1 MADFAQL
8 GIELRSIGVDKV
20 NRDIRSV
27 TDNAKSTERSVQ
39 SLLGVMG
46 KLKVLM
52 TAGLGIQGLGQ
63 FIQMSDKMKTL
74 AAQVKF
80 VTNSFEEYKAV
91 QSQLFSISQRT
102 RADLEATTTIYARS
116 ARALKDY
123 GYSQERI
130 LTFTETLNKAM
141 AVGGVG
147 AQEQASALFQLS
159 QALGSGRLQGDEFRT
174 IAETAPIILDV
185 VAQYMGKTRSEVK
198 QLASEGKIT
207 SQLLFEAITGATE
220 KISADFEKMPLTFGQ
235 AMTQLKNQTLKF
247 VDDVGNRSGIFDG
260 MAASVSF
267 LAKNIDYL
275 SVVIGSVLL
284 GQLGKAS
291 VAGIKSVL
299 TKRQEAVAALEV
311 AQATSVQA
319 TAELRLA
326 QIQMQSLRAQLS
338 LAQSE
343 QTRMA
348 LRGQM
353 ATQASQL
360 TVLMNAERE
369 ATERA
374 ALAKQK
380 LSLAGRASGGVL
392 SLLGGPIGLVT
403 TALTLGAGAFYTWKQ
418 NAEQAKQENLD
429 YAKSLDVTSD
439 ALQKLTAN
447 QLEAMSA
454 KLKRSMAE
462 QKNQI
467 QSLIEEK
474 SRMERALSIQTRSM
488 DEGNLWQNQ
497 YALKRYNQ
505 LLEDL
510 KIKKGEIDSAN
521 QQLAKS
527 ERDLKSIGAEESVQR
542 LKESVEKLYPELQFN
557 KDKFVE
563 LKLSTEDFK
572 DLLPDA
578 NGKILGMA
586 DALAQAAQK
595 ARLLLSGVIG
605 VKEETAGIGA
615 DAQKVIDDLR
625 LDRKIANAKTP
636 QERAAGETE
645 KYIKRLSEQGKY
657 SKPELDAI
665 EKEYQANALAR
676 ENRSSGAK
684 GSGNKVDYV
693 KQYTDQ
699 VTQLQQRLADI
710 KANLQDGGISQYQ
723 ELKKLTNDIAANGE
737 KYAHFGAEGLANLK
751 RLASEIDSGQQQVA
765 IRDLGDNYKEQ
776 IEARQFELT
785 LIGQT
790 SEAVDQLRFNH
801 QLELETAKLRKGMT
815 QENIALLEQTIDEIK
830 RLKEEQAK
838 QTASLKSDPAA
849 GFRDGFQ
856 KFQNTAED
864 VMGNVSQITLNAFN
878 GMSDAVT
885 DFILTGKGNFRG
897 FAQSVIKD
905 ITSMIVKMMIFA
917 SLKAAFE
924 GTSIG
929 KFFGFSGGGSVPES
943 KYTGGL
949 VGFDEGG
956 FTGQG
961 GKYTPAG
968 IVHKGEYVFTKEAVS
983 RLGVNYLDQLNY
995 QRKAKPQGYANGGS
1009 VGGYAPSTPMNA
1021 NNRGVKVNIINN
1033 GEPTNA
1039 NVETKET
1046 SGGLEITVELVQDI
1060 ARKEAG
1066 TIMQQNMRP
1075 GGMFA

>member
-27 TDNAKSTERSVQ
+27 TDNAKSTERAVQ

-174 IAETAPIILDV
+174 IAESAPIILDV

-299 TKRQEAVAALEV
+299 TKRQEALAALEV

-353 ATQASQL
+353 AAQTSQL
-360 TVLMNAERE
+360 TALMNAERE

-380 LSLAGRASGGVL
+380 LSLAGRASSGVL

-474 SRMERALSIQTRSM
+474 SRMERALSIQTKSM

-557 KDKFVE
+557 KEKFVE

-657 SKPELDAI
+657 NKSELDAI

-676 ENRSSGAK
+676 ENK
-684 GSGNKVDYV
+684 GSRNKVDYV

-790 SEAVDQLRFNH
+790 SEAVEQLRFNH

-815 QENIALLEQTIDEIK
+815 QENIALLEQMIDKIK

-838 QTASLKSDPAA
+838 QTAELKSDPAA

-856 KFQNTAED
+856 KFRNTAED

-885 DFILTGKGNFRG
+885 DFVLTGKGNFRG

-917 SLKAAFE
+917 SLKAALG
-924 GTSIG
+924 GTAIG
-929 KFFGFSGGGSVPES
+929 KFLGLDS

-983 RLGVNYLDQLNY
+983 RLGVDYLDQLNY
-995 QRKAKPQGYANGGS
+995 QRKAKSQGYANGGS

-1046 SGGLEITVELVQDI
+1046 SGGLEITVELVQAI

>member
-299 TKRQEAVAALEV
+299 TKRQEALAALEV

-319 TAELRLA
+319 SAELRLA

-353 ATQASQL
+353 AAQTSQL

-380 LSLAGRASGGVL
+380 LSLAGRASSGVL

-418 NAEQAKQENLD
+418 NAEQAKMENLD

-474 SRMERALSIQTRSM
+474 SRMERALSIQTKSM

-557 KDKFVE
+557 KDKFIE

-676 ENRSSGAK
+676 ENK

-815 QENIALLEQTIDEIK
+815 QENIALLEQMIDKIK

-838 QTASLKSDPAA
+838 QTASLKSDPVA
-849 GFRDGFQ
+849 GFKDGFQ

-885 DFILTGKGNFRG
+885 DFILTGKGDFRG

-917 SLKAAFE
+917 SLKAAFG
-924 GTSIG
+924 GTSFG
-929 KFFGFSGGGSVPES
+929 KFIGFDS

-983 RLGVNYLDQLNY
+983 RLGVDYLDQLNY

-1009 VGGYAPSTPMNA
+1009 VGRYAPSTPMNA
-1021 NNRGVKVNIINN
+1021 NDRGVKVNIINN

-1046 SGGLEITVELVQDI
+1046 SGGLEITVELVQAI

>member
-74 AAQVKF
+74 ATQVKF

-174 IAETAPIILDV
+174 IAEAAPIILDTI
-185 VAQYMGKTRSEVK
+185 AEYMGKTRSEVK

-299 TKRQEAVAALEV
+299 TKRQEALAALEV

-353 ATQASQL
+353 AAQASQL

-380 LSLAGRASGGVL
+380 LSLAGRASSGVL

-418 NAEQAKQENLD
+418 NAEQAKMENLD

-474 SRMERALSIQTRSM
+474 SRMERALSIQTKGM

-557 KDKFVE
+557 KEKFVE

-636 QERAAGETE
+636 KERAAGETE

-657 SKPELDAI
+657 SKPELAAI

-676 ENRSSGAK
+676 ENK
-684 GSGNKVDYV
+684 GSRNKVDYV

-815 QENIALLEQTIDEIK
+815 QENIALLEQMIDKIK

-838 QTASLKSDPAA
+838 QAELLKGDPVA

-885 DFILTGKGNFRG
+885 DFILTGKGDFRG

-917 SLKAAFE
+917 SIKAAFE
-924 GTSIG
+924 GTSFG
-929 KFFGFSGGGSVPES
+929 KILGLSGGGLVPES

-983 RLGVNYLDQLNY
+983 RLGVDYLDQLNY

-1009 VGGYAPSTPMNA
+1009 VGRYAPSTPMNA
-1021 NNRGVKVNIINN
+1021 NDRGVKVNIINN

-1046 SGGLEITVELVQDI
+1046 SGGLEITVELVQAI

>member
-27 TDNAKSTERSVQ
+27 TDNAKSTERTVQ

-74 AAQVKF
+74 AVQVKF

-174 IAETAPIILDV
+174 IAESAPIILDV

-299 TKRQEAVAALEV
+299 TKRQEALAALEV

-353 ATQASQL
+353 AAQASQL

-380 LSLAGRASGGVL
+380 LSLAGRASSGVL

-474 SRMERALSIQTRSM
+474 SRMERALSIQTKSM

-636 QERAAGETE
+636 KERAAGETE

-657 SKPELDAI
+657 NKSELDAI

-676 ENRSSGAK
+676 ENK
-684 GSGNKVDYV
+684 GSENKVDYV

-723 ELKKLTNDIAANGE
+723 ELKKLTNDIAANGK

-815 QENIALLEQTIDEIK
+815 QENIALLEQMIDKIK

-838 QTASLKSDPAA
+838 QAELLKGDPVA

-856 KFQNTAED
+856 KFRNTVED

-878 GMSDAVT
+878 GMSDALTNFV
-885 DFILTGKGNFRG
+885 LTGKGNFRV

-917 SLKAAFE
+917 SLEAAFK
-924 GTSIG
+924 GTPFG
-929 KFFGFSGGGSVPES
+929 KYFGFSGGGLVPES

-983 RLGVNYLDQLNY
+983 RLGVDYLDQLNY

-1046 SGGLEITVELVQDI
+1046 SGGLEITVELVQAI

>member
-27 TDNAKSTERSVQ
+27 TDNAKSTERTVQ

-102 RADLEATTTIYARS
+102 RSDLEATTTIYARS

-174 IAETAPIILDV
+174 IAESAPIILDV

-299 TKRQEAVAALEV
+299 TKRQEALAALEV

-319 TAELRLA
+319 SAELRLA

-353 ATQASQL
+353 AAQTSQL

-380 LSLAGRASGGVL
+380 LSLAGRASSGVL

-474 SRMERALSIQTRSM
+474 SRMERALSIQTKSM

-557 KDKFVE
+557 KEKFVE

-657 SKPELDAI
+657 SKPELAAI

-676 ENRSSGAK
+676 ENRSRGAK

-838 QTASLKSDPAA
+838 QTELLKGDPVA

-856 KFQNTAED
+856 KFRNTVED

-878 GMSDAVT
+878 GMSDALTNFV
-885 DFILTGKGNFRG
+885 LTGKGNFRV

-917 SLKAAFE
+917 SIKAAFE
-924 GTSIG
+924 GTSFG
-929 KFFGFSGGGSVPES
+929 KILGLSGGGLVPES

-983 RLGVNYLDQLNY
+983 RLGVDYLDQLNY

-1046 SGGLEITVELVQDI
+1046 SGGLEITVELVQAI

>member
-123 GYSQERI
+123 GYSQEWI

-174 IAETAPIILDV
+174 IAESAPIILDV

-299 TKRQEAVAALEV
+299 TKRQEALAALEV

-353 ATQASQL
+353 AAQASQL

-380 LSLAGRASGGVL
+380 LSLAGRASSSVL

-474 SRMERALSIQTRSM
+474 SRMERALSIQTKSM

-636 QERAAGETE
+636 QERAVGETE

-657 SKPELDAI
+657 NKSELAAI

-838 QTASLKSDPAA
+838 QTAELKSDPAA

-856 KFQNTAED
+856 KFRNTAED

-885 DFILTGKGNFRG
+885 DFILTGKGDFRG

-917 SLKAAFE
+917 SLKAAFA

-929 KFFGFSGGGSVPES
+929 KFFGFDS

-1021 NNRGVKVNIINN
+1021 NNLGVKVNIINN

-1046 SGGLEITVELVQDI
+1046 SGGLEITVELVQAI

>member
-299 TKRQEAVAALEV
+299 TKRQEALAALEV

-353 ATQASQL
+353 AAQASQL

-380 LSLAGRASGGVL
+380 LSLAGRASSGVL

-474 SRMERALSIQTRSM
+474 SRMERALSIQTKSM

-557 KDKFVE
+557 KEKFVE

-586 DALAQAAQK
+586 DAFAQAAQK

-657 SKPELDAI
+657 SKSELDAI

-676 ENRSSGAK
+676 ENRSSGAG

-815 QENIALLEQTIDEIK
+815 QENIALLEQMIDKIK

-838 QTASLKSDPAA
+838 QTAVLKSDPVA

-917 SLKAAFE
+917 SLKAVFG
-924 GTSIG
+924 GTSFG
-929 KFFGFSGGGSVPES
+929 KFMGFDS

-995 QRKAKPQGYANGGS
+995 QRKAKPQGYASGGS

-1021 NNRGVKVNIINN
+1021 NNQGVKVNIINN

-1046 SGGLEITVELVQDI
+1046 SGGLEITVELVQAI

>member
-174 IAETAPIILDV
+174 IAESAPIILDV

-299 TKRQEAVAALEV
+299 TKRQEALAALEV

-353 ATQASQL
+353 AAQTSQL

-380 LSLAGRASGGVL
+380 LSLAGRASSGVL

-474 SRMERALSIQTRSM
+474 SRMERALSIQTKSM
-488 DEGNLWQNQ
+488 DEGNLWKNQ

-636 QERAAGETE
+636 KERAAGETE

-676 ENRSSGAK
+676 ENK
-684 GSGNKVDYV
+684 GSRNKVDYV

-815 QENIALLEQTIDEIK
+815 QENIALLEQMIDKIK

-838 QTASLKSDPAA
+838 QTALLKSDPVA

-885 DFILTGKGNFRG
+885 DFILTGKGDFRG

-917 SLKAAFE
+917 SLKAAFG
-924 GTSIG
+924 GTSFG
-929 KFFGFSGGGSVPES
+929 KFMGFDS

-1046 SGGLEITVELVQDI
+1046 SGGLEVTVELVQAI

>member
-52 TAGLGIQGLGQ
+52 TTGLGIQGLGQ

-207 SQLLFEAITGATE
+207 SQLLFEAIT
-220 KISADFEKMPLTFGQ
+220 
-235 AMTQLKNQTLKF
+235 LKF

-260 MAASVSF
+260 MSASVSF

-299 TKRQEAVAALEV
+299 TKRQEALAALEV

-353 ATQASQL
+353 AAQTAQL

-380 LSLAGRASGGVL
+380 LSLAGRASSGVL

-474 SRMERALSIQTRSM
+474 SRMERALSIQIKGM

-657 SKPELDAI
+657 NKSELDAI

-710 KANLQDGGISQYQ
+710 KANLQDGGVSQYQ

-815 QENIALLEQTIDEIK
+815 QENIALLEQMIDKIK

-838 QTASLKSDPAA
+838 QAELLKGDPVA

-856 KFQNTAED
+856 KFRNTVED

-878 GMSDAVT
+878 GMSDALTNFV
-885 DFILTGKGNFRG
+885 LTGKVNFRV

-917 SLKAAFE
+917 SIKAAFE
-924 GTSIG
+924 GTSFG
-929 KFFGFSGGGSVPES
+929 KILGLSGGGLVPES

-983 RLGVNYLDQLNY
+983 RLGVDYLDQLNY

-1046 SGGLEITVELVQDI
+1046 SGGLEITVELVQAI

>member
-174 IAETAPIILDV
+174 IAESAPIILDV

-299 TKRQEAVAALEV
+299 TKRQEALAALEV

-353 ATQASQL
+353 AAQASQL

-380 LSLAGRASGGVL
+380 LSLAGRASSGVL

-418 NAEQAKQENLD
+418 NAEQAKMENLD

-474 SRMERALSIQTRSM
+474 SRMERALSIQTKSM

-657 SKPELDAI
+657 SKSELDAI

-737 KYAHFGAEGLANLK
+737 KYAHFGAEGLA
-751 RLASEIDSGQQQVA
+751 
-765 IRDLGDNYKEQ
+765 
-776 IEARQFELT
+776 
-785 LIGQT
+785 
-790 SEAVDQLRFNH
+790 
-801 QLELETAKLRKGMT
+801 
-815 QENIALLEQTIDEIK
+815 
-830 RLKEEQAK
+830 
-838 QTASLKSDPAA
+838 
-849 GFRDGFQ
+849 
-856 KFQNTAED
+856 
-864 VMGNVSQITLNAFN
+864 
-878 GMSDAVT
+878 
-885 DFILTGKGNFRG
+885 
-897 FAQSVIKD
+897 
-905 ITSMIVKMMIFA
+905 
-917 SLKAAFE
+917 
-924 GTSIG
+924 
-929 KFFGFSGGGSVPES
+929 
-943 KYTGGL
+943 
-949 VGFDEGG
+949 
-956 FTGQG
+956 
-961 GKYTPAG
+961 
-968 IVHKGEYVFTKEAVS
+968 
-983 RLGVNYLDQLNY
+983 
-995 QRKAKPQGYANGGS
+995 
-1009 VGGYAPSTPMNA
+1009 
-1021 NNRGVKVNIINN
+1021 
-1033 GEPTNA
+1033 
-1039 NVETKET
+1039 
-1046 SGGLEITVELVQDI
+1046 
-1060 ARKEAG
+1060 
-1066 TIMQQNMRP
+1066 
-1075 GGMFA
+1075 

>member
-27 TDNAKSTERSVQ
+27 TDKAKSTERSVQ

-220 KISADFEKMPLTFGQ
+220 KISADFEKMPLTVGQ

-299 TKRQEAVAALEV
+299 TKRQEALAALEV

-353 ATQASQL
+353 AAQTSQL

-380 LSLAGRASGGVL
+380 LSLAGRASSGVL

-418 NAEQAKQENLD
+418 NAEQAKMENLD

-454 KLKRSMAE
+454 KLKRSMTE

-474 SRMERALSIQTRSM
+474 SRMERALSIQTKSM

-676 ENRSSGAK
+676 ENRSR
-684 GSGNKVDYV
+684 GNKVDYV

-815 QENIALLEQTIDEIK
+815 QENIALLEQMIDKIK

-838 QTASLKSDPAA
+838 QTAVLKSDPVA
-849 GFRDGFQ
+849 GFKDGFQ

-885 DFILTGKGNFRG
+885 DFILTGKGDFRG

-917 SLKAAFE
+917 SLKAAFG
-924 GTSIG
+924 GTSFG
-929 KFFGFSGGGSVPES
+929 KFIGFDS

-1046 SGGLEITVELVQDI
+1046 SGGLEITVELVQAI

>member
-174 IAETAPIILDV
+174 IAESAPIILDV

-299 TKRQEAVAALEV
+299 TKRQEALAALEV

-353 ATQASQL
+353 AAQTSQL

-380 LSLAGRASGGVL
+380 LSLAGRASSGVL

-418 NAEQAKQENLD
+418 NAEQAKMENLD

-474 SRMERALSIQTRSM
+474 SRMERALSIQTKSM

-636 QERAAGETE
+636 KERAAGETE

-657 SKPELDAI
+657 SKPELAAI

-676 ENRSSGAK
+676 ENRSS
-684 GSGNKVDYV
+684 KVDYV

-815 QENIALLEQTIDEIK
+815 QENIALLEQMIDKIK

-838 QTASLKSDPAA
+838 QTSLLKSDPVA

-885 DFILTGKGNFRG
+885 DFILTGKGDFRG

-917 SLKAAFE
+917 SLKAVFG
-924 GTSIG
+924 GTSFG
-929 KFFGFSGGGSVPES
+929 KFMGFDS

-983 RLGVNYLDQLNY
+983 RLGVDYLDQLNY

-1009 VGGYAPSTPMNA
+1009 VGRYAPSTPMNA
-1021 NNRGVKVNIINN
+1021 NDRGVKVNIINN

-1046 SGGLEITVELVQDI
+1046 SGGLEITVELVQAI

>member
-1 MADFAQL
+1 
-8 GIELRSIGVDKV
+8 
-20 NRDIRSV
+20 
-27 TDNAKSTERSVQ
+27 
-39 SLLGVMG
+39 MG
-46 KLKVLM
+46 KLKALM

-63 FIQMSDKMKTL
+63 FIQISDKMKTL

-174 IAETAPIILDV
+174 IAESAPIILDV

-380 LSLAGRASGGVL
+380 LSLAGRASSGVL

-474 SRMERALSIQTRSM
+474 SRMERALSIQIKSM
-488 DEGNLWQNQ
+488 DEDNLWQNQ
-497 YALKRYNQ
+497 YALKHYNQ

-657 SKPELDAI
+657 SKTELDAI

-676 ENRSSGAK
+676 ENK

-751 RLASEIDSGQQQVA
+751 RLPVKLTVGSSKLQSA
-765 IRDLGDNYKEQ
+765 I
-776 IEARQFELT
+776 
-785 LIGQT
+785 
-790 SEAVDQLRFNH
+790 
-801 QLELETAKLRKGMT
+801 
-815 QENIALLEQTIDEIK
+815 
-830 RLKEEQAK
+830 
-838 QTASLKSDPAA
+838 
-849 GFRDGFQ
+849 
-856 KFQNTAED
+856 
-864 VMGNVSQITLNAFN
+864 
-878 GMSDAVT
+878 
-885 DFILTGKGNFRG
+885 
-897 FAQSVIKD
+897 
-905 ITSMIVKMMIFA
+905 
-917 SLKAAFE
+917 
-924 GTSIG
+924 
-929 KFFGFSGGGSVPES
+929 
-943 KYTGGL
+943 
-949 VGFDEGG
+949 
-956 FTGQG
+956 
-961 GKYTPAG
+961 
-968 IVHKGEYVFTKEAVS
+968 
-983 RLGVNYLDQLNY
+983 
-995 QRKAKPQGYANGGS
+995 
-1009 VGGYAPSTPMNA
+1009 
-1021 NNRGVKVNIINN
+1021 
-1033 GEPTNA
+1033 
-1039 NVETKET
+1039 
-1046 SGGLEITVELVQDI
+1046 
-1060 ARKEAG
+1060 
-1066 TIMQQNMRP
+1066 
-1075 GGMFA
+1075 

>member
-299 TKRQEAVAALEV
+299 TKRQEALAALEV

-319 TAELRLA
+319 TAELILA

-353 ATQASQL
+353 AAQASQL

-380 LSLAGRASGGVL
+380 LSLAGRASSGVL

-474 SRMERALSIQTRSM
+474 SRMERALSIQTKGM

-636 QERAAGETE
+636 KERVAGETE

-815 QENIALLEQTIDEIK
+815 QENIALLEQMIDKIK

-838 QTASLKSDPAA
+838 QAELLKGDPVA

-885 DFILTGKGNFRG
+885 DFILTGKGDFRG

-917 SLKAAFE
+917 SLKAAFG
-924 GTSIG
+924 GTSFG
-929 KFFGFSGGGSVPES
+929 KFIGFDS

-1046 SGGLEITVELVQDI
+1046 SGGLEITVELVQAI

>member
-174 IAETAPIILDV
+174 IAESAPIILDV

-299 TKRQEAVAALEV
+299 TKRQEALAALEV

-353 ATQASQL
+353 AAQASQL

-380 LSLAGRASGGVL
+380 LSLAGRASSGVL

-474 SRMERALSIQTRSM
+474 SRMERALSIQTKSM

-595 ARLLLSGVIG
+595 ARLLISGVIG

-657 SKPELDAI
+657 NNSELAAI

-830 RLKEEQAK
+830 CLKEEQAK
-838 QTASLKSDPAA
+838 QTELLKGDPVA

-856 KFQNTAED
+856 KFRNTVED

-917 SLKAAFE
+917 SLKAVFG
-924 GTSIG
+924 GTSFG
-929 KFFGFSGGGSVPES
+929 KFMGFDS

-995 QRKAKPQGYANGGS
+995 QRKAKPQGYASGGS

-1021 NNRGVKVNIINN
+1021 NNQGVKVNIINN

-1046 SGGLEITVELVQDI
+1046 SGGLEITVELVQAI

>member
-27 TDNAKSTERSVQ
+27 TDNAKSTERAVQ

-52 TAGLGIQGLGQ
+52 TAGLGIQSLGQ

-299 TKRQEAVAALEV
+299 TKRQEALAALEV

-353 ATQASQL
+353 AAQASQL

-380 LSLAGRASGGVL
+380 LSLAGRASSGVL

-429 YAKSLDVTSD
+429 YAKMWGSD
-439 ALQKLTAN
+439 NICIRKKKKFGGKKLA
-447 QLEAMSA
+447 
-454 KLKRSMAE
+454 
-462 QKNQI
+462 
-467 QSLIEEK
+467 
-474 SRMERALSIQTRSM
+474 
-488 DEGNLWQNQ
+488 
-497 YALKRYNQ
+497 
-505 LLEDL
+505 
-510 KIKKGEIDSAN
+510 
-521 QQLAKS
+521 
-527 ERDLKSIGAEESVQR
+527 GATVC
-542 LKESVEKLYPELQFN
+542 
-557 KDKFVE
+557 
-563 LKLSTEDFK
+563 
-572 DLLPDA
+572 
-578 NGKILGMA
+578 G
-586 DALAQAAQK
+586 ALAFLEGKFMQK
-595 ARLLLSGVIG
+595 WKMV
-605 VKEETAGIGA
+605 GIGE
-615 DAQKVIDDLR
+615 KWS
-625 LDRKIANAKTP
+625 KI
-636 QERAAGETE
+636 
-645 KYIKRLSEQGKY
+645 
-657 SKPELDAI
+657 
-665 EKEYQANALAR
+665 
-676 ENRSSGAK
+676 
-684 GSGNKVDYV
+684 
-693 KQYTDQ
+693 
-699 VTQLQQRLADI
+699 
-710 KANLQDGGISQYQ
+710 
-723 ELKKLTNDIAANGE
+723 
-737 KYAHFGAEGLANLK
+737 
-751 RLASEIDSGQQQVA
+751 
-765 IRDLGDNYKEQ
+765 
-776 IEARQFELT
+776 
-785 LIGQT
+785 
-790 SEAVDQLRFNH
+790 
-801 QLELETAKLRKGMT
+801 
-815 QENIALLEQTIDEIK
+815 
-830 RLKEEQAK
+830 
-838 QTASLKSDPAA
+838 
-849 GFRDGFQ
+849 GFY
-856 KFQNTAED
+856 
-864 VMGNVSQITLNAFN
+864 
-878 GMSDAVT
+878 
-885 DFILTGKGNFRG
+885 
-897 FAQSVIKD
+897 FA
-905 ITSMIVKMMIFA
+905 
-917 SLKAAFE
+917 
-924 GTSIG
+924 
-929 KFFGFSGGGSVPES
+929 
-943 KYTGGL
+943 
-949 VGFDEGG
+949 
-956 FTGQG
+956 
-961 GKYTPAG
+961 
-968 IVHKGEYVFTKEAVS
+968 
-983 RLGVNYLDQLNY
+983 
-995 QRKAKPQGYANGGS
+995 
-1009 VGGYAPSTPMNA
+1009 
-1021 NNRGVKVNIINN
+1021 
-1033 GEPTNA
+1033 
-1039 NVETKET
+1039 
-1046 SGGLEITVELVQDI
+1046 
-1060 ARKEAG
+1060 
-1066 TIMQQNMRP
+1066 
-1075 GGMFA
+1075 

>member
-260 MAASVSF
+260 MSASVSF

-353 ATQASQL
+353 AAQTAQL

-380 LSLAGRASGGVL
+380 LSLAGRASSGVL

-474 SRMERALSIQTRSM
+474 SRMERALSIQTKSM

-557 KDKFVE
+557 KEKFVE

-578 NGKILGMA
+578 NGKILGMT

-657 SKPELDAI
+657 SKSELDAI

-776 IEARQFELT
+776 IEERQFELT

-815 QENIALLEQTIDEIK
+815 QENIVLLEQTIDEIK

-838 QTASLKSDPAA
+838 QTAELKSDPAA

-917 SLKAAFE
+917 SLKAALG
-924 GTSIG
+924 GTAIG
-929 KFFGFSGGGSVPES
+929 KFFGFDS

-968 IVHKGEYVFTKEAVS
+968 IVHKGEYVITKEATA
-983 RLGVNYLDQLNY
+983 RLGRGFLDHLNY
-995 QRKAKPQGYANGGS
+995 GSVRRGFANGGG
-1009 VGGYAPSTPMNA
+1009 VGVPRLPTMAYQPKSSGNIA
-1021 NNRGVKVNIINN
+1021 VKVINN
-1033 GEPTNA
+1033 GEPMDATVSQQSRN
-1039 NVETKET
+1039 
-1046 SGGLEITVELVQDI
+1046 GQLEITVELVRKI
-1060 ARKEAG
+1060 A
-1066 TIMQQNMRP
+1066 QQESGKMLQENMRY
-1075 GGMFA
+1075 GGMLG

>member
-299 TKRQEAVAALEV
+299 TKRQEALAALEV

-353 ATQASQL
+353 AAQTSQL

-374 ALAKQK
+374 VLAKQK
-380 LSLAGRASGGVL
+380 LSLAGRASSGVL

-474 SRMERALSIQTRSM
+474 SRMERALSIQTKSM

-557 KDKFVE
+557 KEKFVE

-657 SKPELDAI
+657 SKSELDAI

-838 QTASLKSDPAA
+838 QTELLKGDPVA

-856 KFQNTAED
+856 KFRNTVED

-885 DFILTGKGNFRG
+885 NFVLTGKGNFRG

-917 SLKAAFE
+917 SLEAAFK
-924 GTSIG
+924 GTPFG
-929 KFFGFSGGGSVPES
+929 KYFGFSGGGLVGGTEVNGNATYGMGTWATGG
-943 KYTGGL
+943 YTG
-949 VGFDEGG
+949 D
-956 FTGQG
+956 G

-968 IVHKGEYVFTKEAVS
+968 IVHRGEYVITKEATA
-983 RLGVNYLDQLNY
+983 RLGKGYLDYLNY
-995 QRKAKPQGYANGGS
+995 G
-1009 VGGYAPSTPMNA
+1009 T
-1021 NNRGVKVNIINN
+1021 RGF
-1033 GEPTNA
+1033 A
-1039 NVETKET
+1039 
-1046 SGGLEITVELVQDI
+1046 SGGGVAVPNVPMPNVSSSGASSNQVSININIDQNGNTESQTDTTEQAKQLGKTIEAKVLEVLVKQHR
-1060 ARKEAG
+1060 A
-1066 TIMQQNMRP
+1066 
-1075 GGMFA
+1075 GGMLS

>member
-299 TKRQEAVAALEV
+299 TKRQEALAALEV

-319 TAELRLA
+319 SAELRLA

-353 ATQASQL
+353 SAQTSQL

-380 LSLAGRASGGVL
+380 LSLAGRASSGVL

-418 NAEQAKQENLD
+418 NAEQAKMENLD

-474 SRMERALSIQTRSM
+474 SRMERALSIQTKSM

-676 ENRSSGAK
+676 ENK

-815 QENIALLEQTIDEIK
+815 QENIALLEQMIDKIK

-838 QTASLKSDPAA
+838 QAELLKGDPVA

-856 KFQNTAED
+856 KFRNTVED

-878 GMSDAVT
+878 GMSDALTNFV
-885 DFILTGKGNFRG
+885 LTGKVNFRV

-917 SLKAAFE
+917 SIKAAFE
-924 GTSIG
+924 GTSFG
-929 KFFGFSGGGSVPES
+929 KILGLSGGGLVPES

-983 RLGVNYLDQLNY
+983 RLGLITWISLTINARLNHRAT
-995 QRKAKPQGYANGGS
+995 QTA
-1009 VGGYAPSTPMNA
+1009 
-1021 NNRGVKVNIINN
+1021 
-1033 GEPTNA
+1033 
-1039 NVETKET
+1039 
-1046 SGGLEITVELVQDI
+1046 VQWVDTHQ
-1060 ARKEAG
+1060 AH
-1066 TIMQQNMRP
+1066 Q
-1075 GGMFA
+1075 

>member
-39 SLLGVMG
+39 SLLGVMS

-174 IAETAPIILDV
+174 IAESAPIILDV

-299 TKRQEAVAALEV
+299 TKRQEALAALEV

-353 ATQASQL
+353 AAQASQL

-380 LSLAGRASGGVL
+380 LSLAGRASSGVL

-418 NAEQAKQENLD
+418 NAEQAKMENLD

-474 SRMERALSIQTRSM
+474 SRMERALSIQTKSM

-849 GFRDGFQ
+849 G
-856 KFQNTAED
+856 
-864 VMGNVSQITLNAFN
+864 
-878 GMSDAVT
+878 
-885 DFILTGKGNFRG
+885 
-897 FAQSVIKD
+897 
-905 ITSMIVKMMIFA
+905 
-917 SLKAAFE
+917 
-924 GTSIG
+924 
-929 KFFGFSGGGSVPES
+929 
-943 KYTGGL
+943 
-949 VGFDEGG
+949 
-956 FTGQG
+956 
-961 GKYTPAG
+961 
-968 IVHKGEYVFTKEAVS
+968 
-983 RLGVNYLDQLNY
+983 
-995 QRKAKPQGYANGGS
+995 
-1009 VGGYAPSTPMNA
+1009 
-1021 NNRGVKVNIINN
+1021 
-1033 GEPTNA
+1033 
-1039 NVETKET
+1039 
-1046 SGGLEITVELVQDI
+1046 
-1060 ARKEAG
+1060 
-1066 TIMQQNMRP
+1066 
-1075 GGMFA
+1075 

>member
-299 TKRQEAVAALEV
+299 TKRQEALAALEV

-319 TAELRLA
+319 SAELRLA

-353 ATQASQL
+353 AAQTSQL

-380 LSLAGRASGGVL
+380 LSLAGRASSGVL

-418 NAEQAKQENLD
+418 NAEQAKMENLD

-474 SRMERALSIQTRSM
+474 SRMERALSIQTKSM

-557 KDKFVE
+557 KDKFIE

-578 NGKILGMA
+578 NGK
-586 DALAQAAQK
+586 
-595 ARLLLSGVIG
+595 S
-605 VKEETAGIGA
+605 
-615 DAQKVIDDLR
+615 
-625 LDRKIANAKTP
+625 KIAT
-636 QERAAGETE
+636 
-645 KYIKRLSEQGKY
+645 
-657 SKPELDAI
+657 
-665 EKEYQANALAR
+665 
-676 ENRSSGAK
+676 
-684 GSGNKVDYV
+684 
-693 KQYTDQ
+693 
-699 VTQLQQRLADI
+699 
-710 KANLQDGGISQYQ
+710 
-723 ELKKLTNDIAANGE
+723 
-737 KYAHFGAEGLANLK
+737 
-751 RLASEIDSGQQQVA
+751 
-765 IRDLGDNYKEQ
+765 
-776 IEARQFELT
+776 
-785 LIGQT
+785 
-790 SEAVDQLRFNH
+790 
-801 QLELETAKLRKGMT
+801 
-815 QENIALLEQTIDEIK
+815 
-830 RLKEEQAK
+830 
-838 QTASLKSDPAA
+838 
-849 GFRDGFQ
+849 
-856 KFQNTAED
+856 
-864 VMGNVSQITLNAFN
+864 
-878 GMSDAVT
+878 
-885 DFILTGKGNFRG
+885 
-897 FAQSVIKD
+897 
-905 ITSMIVKMMIFA
+905 
-917 SLKAAFE
+917 
-924 GTSIG
+924 
-929 KFFGFSGGGSVPES
+929 
-943 KYTGGL
+943 
-949 VGFDEGG
+949 
-956 FTGQG
+956 
-961 GKYTPAG
+961 
-968 IVHKGEYVFTKEAVS
+968 
-983 RLGVNYLDQLNY
+983 
-995 QRKAKPQGYANGGS
+995 
-1009 VGGYAPSTPMNA
+1009 
-1021 NNRGVKVNIINN
+1021 
-1033 GEPTNA
+1033 
-1039 NVETKET
+1039 
-1046 SGGLEITVELVQDI
+1046 
-1060 ARKEAG
+1060 
-1066 TIMQQNMRP
+1066 
-1075 GGMFA
+1075 

>member
-174 IAETAPIILDV
+174 IAESAPIILDV

-299 TKRQEAVAALEV
+299 TKRQEALAALEV

-353 ATQASQL
+353 AAQASQL

-380 LSLAGRASGGVL
+380 LSLAGRASSSVL

-474 SRMERALSIQTRSM
+474 SRMERALSIQTKSM

-657 SKPELDAI
+657 NKSELAAI

-838 QTASLKSDPAA
+838 QTAELKSDPAA

-856 KFQNTAED
+856 KFRNTAED

-885 DFILTGKGNFRG
+885 DFILTGKGDFRG

-917 SLKAAFE
+917 SLKAAFA

-929 KFFGFSGGGSVPES
+929 KFFGFDS

-1021 NNRGVKVNIINN
+1021 NNLGVKVNIINN

-1046 SGGLEITVELVQDI
+1046 SGGLEITVELVQAI

>member
-299 TKRQEAVAALEV
+299 TKRQEALAALEV

-319 TAELRLA
+319 SAELRLA

-353 ATQASQL
+353 SAQTSQL

-380 LSLAGRASGGVL
+380 LSLAGRASSGVL

-418 NAEQAKQENLD
+418 NAEQAKMENLD

-474 SRMERALSIQTRSM
+474 SRMERALSIQTKSM

-657 SKPELDAI
+657 SKSELDAI

-676 ENRSSGAK
+676 ENRSSGAG

-815 QENIALLEQTIDEIK
+815 QENIALLEQMIDKIK

-838 QTASLKSDPAA
+838 QTAVLKSDPVA

-917 SLKAAFE
+917 SLKAVFG
-924 GTSIG
+924 GTSFG
-929 KFFGFSGGGSVPES
+929 KFMGFDS

-995 QRKAKPQGYANGGS
+995 QRKAKPQGYASGGS

-1021 NNRGVKVNIINN
+1021 NNQGVKVNIINN

-1046 SGGLEITVELVQDI
+1046 SGGLEITVELVQAI

>member
-27 TDNAKSTERSVQ
+27 TDNAKSTERAVQ

-299 TKRQEAVAALEV
+299 TKRQEALAALEV

-353 ATQASQL
+353 AAQASQL

-380 LSLAGRASGGVL
+380 LSLAGRASSGVL

-474 SRMERALSIQTRSM
+474 SRMERALSIQTKSM

-557 KDKFVE
+557 KEKFVE

-636 QERAAGETE
+636 QERAAGE
-645 KYIKRLSEQGKY
+645 
-657 SKPELDAI
+657 
-665 EKEYQANALAR
+665 
-676 ENRSSGAK
+676 
-684 GSGNKVDYV
+684 
-693 KQYTDQ
+693 
-699 VTQLQQRLADI
+699 
-710 KANLQDGGISQYQ
+710 
-723 ELKKLTNDIAANGE
+723 
-737 KYAHFGAEGLANLK
+737 
-751 RLASEIDSGQQQVA
+751 
-765 IRDLGDNYKEQ
+765 
-776 IEARQFELT
+776 
-785 LIGQT
+785 
-790 SEAVDQLRFNH
+790 
-801 QLELETAKLRKGMT
+801 
-815 QENIALLEQTIDEIK
+815 
-830 RLKEEQAK
+830 
-838 QTASLKSDPAA
+838 
-849 GFRDGFQ
+849 
-856 KFQNTAED
+856 
-864 VMGNVSQITLNAFN
+864 
-878 GMSDAVT
+878 
-885 DFILTGKGNFRG
+885 
-897 FAQSVIKD
+897 
-905 ITSMIVKMMIFA
+905 
-917 SLKAAFE
+917 
-924 GTSIG
+924 
-929 KFFGFSGGGSVPES
+929 
-943 KYTGGL
+943 
-949 VGFDEGG
+949 
-956 FTGQG
+956 
-961 GKYTPAG
+961 
-968 IVHKGEYVFTKEAVS
+968 
-983 RLGVNYLDQLNY
+983 
-995 QRKAKPQGYANGGS
+995 
-1009 VGGYAPSTPMNA
+1009 
-1021 NNRGVKVNIINN
+1021 
-1033 GEPTNA
+1033 
-1039 NVETKET
+1039 
-1046 SGGLEITVELVQDI
+1046 
-1060 ARKEAG
+1060 
-1066 TIMQQNMRP
+1066 
-1075 GGMFA
+1075 

>member
-46 KLKVLM
+46 KLKALM

-299 TKRQEAVAALEV
+299 TKRQEALAALEV

-353 ATQASQL
+353 AAQTSQL
-360 TVLMNAERE
+360 TALMNAERE

-380 LSLAGRASGGVL
+380 LSLAGRASSGVL

-474 SRMERALSIQTRSM
+474 SRMERALSIQTKSM

-657 SKPELDAI
+657 SKPELAAI

-815 QENIALLEQTIDEIK
+815 QENIALLEQMIDKIK

-838 QTASLKSDPAA
+838 QTALLKSDPVA

-885 DFILTGKGNFRG
+885 DFILTGKGDFRG

-917 SLKAAFE
+917 SLKAAFG
-924 GTSIG
+924 GTSFG
-929 KFFGFSGGGSVPES
+929 KFMGFDS

-995 QRKAKPQGYANGGS
+995 QRKAKPQGYASGGS
-1009 VGGYAPSTPMNA
+1009 VGGYAPSTPVNA
-1021 NNRGVKVNIINN
+1021 NNQGVKVNIINN

-1046 SGGLEITVELVQDI
+1046 SGGLEITVELVQAI

>member
-27 TDNAKSTERSVQ
+27 TDNAKSTERTVQ

-130 LTFTETLNKAM
+130 LTFTKTLNKAM

-147 AQEQASALFQLS
+147 EQEQASALFQLS

-174 IAETAPIILDV
+174 IAESAPIILDV

-299 TKRQEAVAALEV
+299 TKRQEALAALEV

-319 TAELRLA
+319 SAELRLA

-353 ATQASQL
+353 AAQTSQL

-380 LSLAGRASGGVL
+380 LSLAGRASSGVL

-418 NAEQAKQENLD
+418 NAEQSKMENLD

-474 SRMERALSIQTRSM
+474 SRMERALSIQTKSM

-527 ERDLKSIGAEESVQR
+527 ERDLKSIGAGVS
-542 LKESVEKLYPELQFN
+542 
-557 KDKFVE
+557 
-563 LKLSTEDFK
+563 STF
-572 DLLPDA
+572 
-578 NGKILGMA
+578 
-586 DALAQAAQK
+586 
-595 ARLLLSGVIG
+595 
-605 VKEETAGIGA
+605 
-615 DAQKVIDDLR
+615 
-625 LDRKIANAKTP
+625 
-636 QERAAGETE
+636 ERE
-645 KYIKRLSEQGKY
+645 R
-657 SKPELDAI
+657 
-665 EKEYQANALAR
+665 
-676 ENRSSGAK
+676 
-684 GSGNKVDYV
+684 
-693 KQYTDQ
+693 
-699 VTQLQQRLADI
+699 
-710 KANLQDGGISQYQ
+710 
-723 ELKKLTNDIAANGE
+723 
-737 KYAHFGAEGLANLK
+737 
-751 RLASEIDSGQQQVA
+751 
-765 IRDLGDNYKEQ
+765 
-776 IEARQFELT
+776 
-785 LIGQT
+785 
-790 SEAVDQLRFNH
+790 
-801 QLELETAKLRKGMT
+801 
-815 QENIALLEQTIDEIK
+815 
-830 RLKEEQAK
+830 
-838 QTASLKSDPAA
+838 
-849 GFRDGFQ
+849 
-856 KFQNTAED
+856 
-864 VMGNVSQITLNAFN
+864 
-878 GMSDAVT
+878 
-885 DFILTGKGNFRG
+885 
-897 FAQSVIKD
+897 
-905 ITSMIVKMMIFA
+905 
-917 SLKAAFE
+917 
-924 GTSIG
+924 
-929 KFFGFSGGGSVPES
+929 
-943 KYTGGL
+943 
-949 VGFDEGG
+949 
-956 FTGQG
+956 
-961 GKYTPAG
+961 
-968 IVHKGEYVFTKEAVS
+968 
-983 RLGVNYLDQLNY
+983 
-995 QRKAKPQGYANGGS
+995 RKALS
-1009 VGGYAPSTPMNA
+1009 
-1021 NNRGVKVNIINN
+1021 
-1033 GEPTNA
+1033 
-1039 NVETKET
+1039 
-1046 SGGLEITVELVQDI
+1046 
-1060 ARKEAG
+1060 
-1066 TIMQQNMRP
+1066 
-1075 GGMFA
+1075 

>member
-147 AQEQASALFQLS
+147 AQ
-159 QALGSGRLQGDEFRT
+159 ALGSGRLQGDEFRT

-299 TKRQEAVAALEV
+299 TKRQEALAALEV

-319 TAELRLA
+319 AAELRLA

-353 ATQASQL
+353 AAQTSQL

-380 LSLAGRASGGVL
+380 LSLAGRASSGVL

-474 SRMERALSIQTRSM
+474 SRMERALSIQTKSM

-657 SKPELDAI
+657 SKSELDAI

-684 GSGNKVDYV
+684 GSGDKVDYV

-917 SLKAAFE
+917 SLKAAFA

-929 KFFGFSGGGSVPES
+929 KFFGFDS

-983 RLGVNYLDQLNY
+983 RLGVDYLDQLNY

-1021 NNRGVKVNIINN
+1021 NNRGVKVNINNN

-1046 SGGLEITVELVQDI
+1046 SGGLEITVELVQAI

>member
-27 TDNAKSTERSVQ
+27 TDNAKSTERTVQ

-74 AAQVKF
+74 AVQVKF

-174 IAETAPIILDV
+174 IAESAPIILDV

-299 TKRQEAVAALEV
+299 TKRQEALAALEV

-353 ATQASQL
+353 AAQTSQL

-380 LSLAGRASGGVL
+380 LSLAGRASSGVL

-474 SRMERALSIQTRSM
+474 SRIERALSIQTKSM

-657 SKPELDAI
+657 NKSELDAI

-676 ENRSSGAK
+676 ENK
-684 GSGNKVDYV
+684 GSENKVDYV

-723 ELKKLTNDIAANGE
+723 ELKKLTNDIAANGK

-815 QENIALLEQTIDEIK
+815 QENIALLEQMIDKIK

-838 QTASLKSDPAA
+838 QAELLKGDPVA

-856 KFQNTAED
+856 KFRNTVED

-885 DFILTGKGNFRG
+885 DFILTGKGDFRG

-917 SLKAAFE
+917 SLETAFK
-924 GTSIG
+924 GTPFG
-929 KFFGFSGGGSVPES
+929 KYFGFDS

-983 RLGVNYLDQLNY
+983 RLGVDYLDQLNY

-1046 SGGLEITVELVQDI
+1046 SGGLEITVELVQAI

>member
-27 TDNAKSTERSVQ
+27 TNNAKSTERSVQ

-174 IAETAPIILDV
+174 IAESAPIILDV

-299 TKRQEAVAALEV
+299 TKRQEALAALEV

-353 ATQASQL
+353 AAQTSQL

-380 LSLAGRASGGVL
+380 LSLAGRASSGVL

-447 QLEAMSA
+447 QLEAM
-454 KLKRSMAE
+454 
-462 QKNQI
+462 

-474 SRMERALSIQTRSM
+474 SRMERALSIQTKSM

-557 KDKFVE
+557 KEKFVE

-657 SKPELDAI
+657 SKPELAAI

-838 QTASLKSDPAA
+838 QTAVLKSDPVA
-849 GFRDGFQ
+849 GFKDGFQ

-885 DFILTGKGNFRG
+885 DFILTGKGDFRG

-917 SLKAAFE
+917 SLKAAFG
-924 GTSIG
+924 GTSFG
-929 KFFGFSGGGSVPES
+929 KFIGFDS

-983 RLGVNYLDQLNY
+983 RLGVDYLDQLNY

-1009 VGGYAPSTPMNA
+1009 VGGYAPITPMNA

-1046 SGGLEITVELVQDI
+1046 SGGLEITVELVQAI

-1075 GGMFA
+1075 GGLLS

>member
-1 MADFAQL
+1 
-8 GIELRSIGVDKV
+8 
-20 NRDIRSV
+20 
-27 TDNAKSTERSVQ
+27 
-39 SLLGVMG
+39 
-46 KLKVLM
+46 
-52 TAGLGIQGLGQ
+52 
-63 FIQMSDKMKTL
+63 
-74 AAQVKF
+74 
-80 VTNSFEEYKAV
+80 
-91 QSQLFSISQRT
+91 
-102 RADLEATTTIYARS
+102 
-116 ARALKDY
+116 
-123 GYSQERI
+123 
-130 LTFTETLNKAM
+130 
-141 AVGGVG
+141 
-147 AQEQASALFQLS
+147 
-159 QALGSGRLQGDEFRT
+159 
-174 IAETAPIILDV
+174 
-185 VAQYMGKTRSEVK
+185 
-198 QLASEGKIT
+198 
-207 SQLLFEAITGATE
+207 
-220 KISADFEKMPLTFGQ
+220 
-235 AMTQLKNQTLKF
+235 
-247 VDDVGNRSGIFDG
+247 
-260 MAASVSF
+260 
-267 LAKNIDYL
+267 
-275 SVVIGSVLL
+275 
-284 GQLGKAS
+284 
-291 VAGIKSVL
+291 
-299 TKRQEAVAALEV
+299 
-311 AQATSVQA
+311 
-319 TAELRLA
+319 
-326 QIQMQSLRAQLS
+326 MQ
-338 LAQSE
+338 
-343 QTRMA
+343 
-348 LRGQM
+348 
-353 ATQASQL
+353 
-360 TVLMNAERE
+360 
-369 ATERA
+369 
-374 ALAKQK
+374 
-380 LSLAGRASGGVL
+380 
-392 SLLGGPIGLVT
+392 
-403 TALTLGAGAFYTWKQ
+403 
-418 NAEQAKQENLD
+418 
-429 YAKSLDVTSD
+429 
-439 ALQKLTAN
+439 
-447 QLEAMSA
+447 
-454 KLKRSMAE
+454 
-462 QKNQI
+462 
-467 QSLIEEK
+467 
-474 SRMERALSIQTRSM
+474 
-488 DEGNLWQNQ
+488 
-497 YALKRYNQ
+497 
-505 LLEDL
+505 
-510 KIKKGEIDSAN
+510 
-521 QQLAKS
+521 
-527 ERDLKSIGAEESVQR
+527 ESVQR

-815 QENIALLEQTIDEIK
+815 QENIALLEQMIDKIK

-838 QTASLKSDPAA
+838 QTAVLKSDPVA

-885 DFILTGKGNFRG
+885 DFILTGKGDFRG

-917 SLKAAFE
+917 SLKAAFG
-924 GTSIG
+924 GTSFG
-929 KFFGFSGGGSVPES
+929 KFMGFDS

-1033 GEPTNA
+1033 GEPANA

-1046 SGGLEITVELVQDI
+1046 SGGLEITVELVQAI

>member
-63 FIQMSDKMKTL
+63 FIQMSDKMKIL

-102 RADLEATTTIYARS
+102 RADLEATTTIYAHS

-284 GQLGKAS
+284 AQLGKAS

-299 TKRQEAVAALEV
+299 TKRQEALAALEV

-319 TAELRLA
+319 SAELRLA

-353 ATQASQL
+353 AAQTSQL

-380 LSLAGRASGGVL
+380 LSLAGRASSGVL

-439 ALQKLTAN
+439 ALQKLTTN

-454 KLKRSMAE
+454 KLMRSMAE

-474 SRMERALSIQTRSM
+474 SRMERALSIQTKSM
-488 DEGNLWQNQ
+488 DEWNLWQNQ
-497 YALKRYNQ
+497 DALKRYNQ

-657 SKPELDAI
+657 NKSELDAI

-776 IEARQFELT
+776 IEALQFELT

-815 QENIALLEQTIDEIK
+815 QENIVLLEQTIDEIK

-838 QTASLKSDPAA
+838 QTAVLKSDPAA

-856 KFQNTAED
+856 KFRNTAED

-885 DFILTGKGNFRG
+885 DFILTGKEDFRG

-917 SLKAAFE
+917 SLKAAFG
-924 GTSIG
+924 GTSFG
-929 KFFGFSGGGSVPES
+929 KFLGLSGGGLVPES
-943 KYTGGL
+943 KW
-949 VGFDEGG
+949 
-956 FTGQG
+956 
-961 GKYTPAG
+961 
-968 IVHKGEYVFTKEAVS
+968 I
-983 RLGVNYLDQLNY
+983 
-995 QRKAKPQGYANGGS
+995 
-1009 VGGYAPSTPMNA
+1009 
-1021 NNRGVKVNIINN
+1021 
-1033 GEPTNA
+1033 
-1039 NVETKET
+1039 
-1046 SGGLEITVELVQDI
+1046 
-1060 ARKEAG
+1060 
-1066 TIMQQNMRP
+1066 
-1075 GGMFA
+1075 